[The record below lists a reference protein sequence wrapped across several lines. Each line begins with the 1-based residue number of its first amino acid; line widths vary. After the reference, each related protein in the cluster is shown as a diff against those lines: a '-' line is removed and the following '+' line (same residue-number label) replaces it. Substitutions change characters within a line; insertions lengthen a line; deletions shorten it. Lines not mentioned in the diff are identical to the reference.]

1 MTMGRIFFLI
11 GLALGAIAFA
21 PTDARADPIVTLP
34 TRPEV
39 TQRFALLKPDGP
51 VASVILFAGGPGKV
65 PLDKLEPGQ
74 FINRGNFLVRVRYEF
89 QRHGFMVAIVDA
101 PSDRQS
107 ANGMEGSFRGSPEH
121 ARDIAAVID
130 YLKAQ
135 ANVPLWIVGTS
146 RGTESVASLATKLGE
161 RIDGAVFTSSMTSW
175 NRAGLQVFDFP
186 LDTVRV
192 PALVVAHAEDGC
204 SVTPPS
210 GAERIKNALVKSPRT
225 QVLYFEGGDPPK
237 SDPCEALSAHG
248 FLGIEKKVV
257 AAIADFIKGK

>member
-1 MTMGRIFFLI
+1 MGRMFYLI
-11 GLALGAIAFA
+11 GLALVVISAA
-21 PTDARADPIVTLP
+21 PADSRAADPIVTLP
-34 TRPEV
+34 TRADV
-39 TQRFALLKPDGP
+39 TQRFVLLKPARP
-51 VASVILFAGGPGKV
+51 VAAVILFAGGPGKV

-101 PSDRQS
+101 PSDRQGV
-107 ANGMEGSFRGSPEH
+107 NGMLGPFRGSPEH
-121 ARDIAAVID
+121 ARDIAAVVD
-130 YLKAQ
+130 HLKSK
-135 ANVPLWIVGTS
+135 ANVPVWLVGTS

-204 SVTPPS
+204 SVTPPR
-210 GAERIKNALVKSPRT
+210 GAERIKDALVKAPRT
-225 QVLYFEGGDPPK
+225 QVLYFEGGDPPRD
-237 SDPCEALSAHG
+237 SDPCEALHAHG

-257 AAIADFIKGK
+257 AAIAEFVKGK